1 VSIWGAIVGIL
12 LSRAPRI
19 TQLDKLR
26 DRFLDKRG
34 ARAVRVPVYC
44 FFFSPTP
51 EGFAVWSAH
60 KQIKKKREKTDPSTT
75 IEGKAQRSLQAC
87 KVQLASM

>member
-1 VSIWGAIVGIL
+1 VAVAGPARGDGVHRLSSISLLLVSIWGAIVGIL

-51 EGFAVWSAH
+51 
-60 KQIKKKREKTDPSTT
+60 
-75 IEGKAQRSLQAC
+75 
-87 KVQLASM
+87 